1 MTTRPPVW
9 TTRIVT
15 PGANSLA
22 ILFGLEGLTRSL
34 IAAALPIQTQRLIGS
49 DEGVSALFLVGSVS
63 ALSIALLIPRLA
75 AWLGRTRLC
84 TIGILMLA
92 ASAGLFMFH
101 VISAQV
107 LGFIV
112 RAVGSAVFFA
122 VLSMFIMDHVRRDQI
137 GRSEPLRMLFVG
149 LAWTFGP
156 IIGVQIGRL
165 GGPWAP
171 FAASAAVA
179 LALLAYFWVLRLS
192 DLPVIGAAPRR
203 SLGASYNQLREFF
216 AQPRL
221 LLAWLHAVGRGA
233 FWVTFSVYTP
243 LFAVQTGLGAA
254 VGGTLVGVGSAFM
267 LAMPLWGWTARR
279 FGIRRVSLV
288 CFPVAAASALT
299 AGLLAG
305 TPWVA
310 AGFLMLATLA
320 MSIVDGYGNALFF
333 RACKPS
339 QRTTMTP
346 IFSAQRDIAE
356 IGVAALFAVLLVF
369 LPIQVVYLT
378 LSVVLTGLTLLSL
391 RIHTRL

>member
-1 MTTRPPVW
+1 MTTRPLVW
-9 TTRIVT
+9 TTRIAT
-15 PGANSLA
+15 PGANSIA
-22 ILFGLEGLTRSL
+22 ILCGLEGLTKAL

-63 ALSIALLIPRLA
+63 ALSIVLLIPTLA
-75 AWLGRTRLC
+75 TWLGRTRLC

-107 LGFIV
+107 LGFIL
-112 RAVGSAVFFA
+112 RAVGAAVFFA
-122 VLSMFIMDHVRRDQI
+122 VLGMYIMDHVRRDQI

-156 IIGVQIGRL
+156 ILGVQIEDL

-171 FAASAAVA
+171 FAASGAVA
-179 LALLAYFWVLRLS
+179 LALLVYFRVLRFS
-192 DLPVIGAAPRR
+192 DPTAMRAAPRPG
-203 SLGASYNQLREFF
+203 LGASYNHLREFL

-221 LLAWLHAVGRGA
+221 LLAWLQAIGRGA
-233 FWVTFSVYTP
+233 FWVTFTIYTP
-243 LFAVQTGLGAA
+243 LFAVQTGLGAK
-254 VGGTLVGVGSAFM
+254 VGGTLVGVGAAFM
-267 LAMPLWGWTARR
+267 LAMPLWGWMARR
-279 FGIRRVSLV
+279 FGIRRVNLV
-288 CFPVAAASALT
+288 CFPVAAVSALS

-310 AGFLMLATLA
+310 AGFLMMATLA

-346 IFSAQRDIAE
+346 IFSAQRDIAD
-356 IGVAALFAVLLVF
+356 IGVAASFAVLLAF
-369 LPIQVVYLT
+369 LPIQVVYFA
-378 LSVVLTGLTLLSL
+378 LSVILTGLALLSL
-391 RIHTRL
+391 RIHNRL